1 MSLNKHQFKTYYHGT
16 RFENVDSIQKE
27 GLKAK
32 QWHPQGAPKGV
43 YMGGLETAEAFGS
56 GEAVFAIDLP
66 ESQVHPIGIRG
77 DWVMVNHDIS
87 PFALKRV
94 K

>member
-16 RFENVDSIQKE
+16 RFENVDSIEKE

-32 QWHPQGAPKGV
+32 QWHPEGSPKGV
-43 YMGGLETAEAFGS
+43 YFGGLESAEGF
-56 GEAVFAIDLP
+56 GEAVFSFELP
-66 ESQVHPIGIRG
+66 ESQVHPLAFSG
-77 DWVMVNHDIS
+77 DWAMVNHDIS
-87 PFALKRV
+87 PLALKRV

>member
-1 MSLNKHQFKTYYHGT
+1 
-16 RFENVDSIQKE
+16 
-27 GLKAK
+27 
-32 QWHPQGAPKGV
+32 
-43 YMGGLETAEAFGS
+43 MGGLETAEAFGS